1 MLQTFGDIHDR
12 RLTMK
17 GGPAWNRLAASTGIG
32 FAVAVIATGVIGEAK
47 DIAFAGDVYTASN
60 EVFGSITMLTGVAA
74 VMLFW
79 FTGTLAARV
88 RQLEGGSGR
97 LAAVVNGSGAFISGS
112 LALGIAGVF
121 AARNGGAP
129 ELAAFTTGLLDGP
142 TLFFPAAAY
151 VTAAG
156 VVGMRAEGLPTY
168 SQWLARISI
177 PLGATYIALAGLQ
190 IFKYYAWIN
199 ETGYISFAVWV
210 IALSA
215 IGISRWGD
223 MDERAIGIAPV
234 APARRAPAP
243 APETVELDEDEDEV
257 PRPRARKPAARKT
270 TTRKTTGKAPAH
282 KR

>member
-1 MLQTFGDIHDR
+1 MN
-12 RLTMK
+12 
-17 GGPAWNRLAASTGIG
+17 GGPAWNRLAASTGLG
-32 FAVAVIATGVIGEAK
+32 FAVAMIATGVIGEVK
-47 DIAFAGDVYTASN
+47 DIAFTGDVYTASN
-60 EVFGSITMLTGVAA
+60 EVFGSITMLIGVGA
-74 VMLFW
+74 VLLFW

-97 LAAVVNGSGAFISGS
+97 LAAVVNGSGAFISGT

-129 ELAAFTTGLLDGP
+129 ELAALTTGLLDGP

-156 VVGMRAEGLPTY
+156 VVGMRTAGLPTY
-168 SQWLARISI
+168 SQWLSRLSI

-210 IALSA
+210 AILSV

-223 MDERAIGIAPV
+223 MDERSVGVAPV

-243 APETVELDEDEDEV
+243 ETVDIEEDEA
-257 PRPRARKPAARKT
+257 PRPRKPATRKPAARKT
-270 TTRKTTGKAPAH
+270 TAKTPARK
-282 KR
+282 R

>member
-1 MLQTFGDIHDR
+1 
-12 RLTMK
+12 MK

-32 FAVAVIATGVIGEAK
+32 FAVALLATGVISETK

-60 EVFGSITMLTGVAA
+60 EVFGSVTMLTGVAA
-74 VMLFW
+74 VLLYW
-79 FTGTLAARV
+79 FTGTLAARI

-97 LAAVVNGSGAFISGS
+97 LAAVVNGSGAFISGA

-129 ELAAFTTGLLDGP
+129 ELAAFTTGLFDGP
-142 TLFFPAAAY
+142 SLFFPAAAY

-156 VVGMRAEGLPTY
+156 VVGVRTEGLPTY
-168 SQWLARISI
+168 SQWLARLSI
-177 PLGATYIALAGLQ
+177 PLGAAYIALAGLQ

-210 IALSA
+210 LVLSV
-215 IGISRWGD
+215 IGVQRWGD
-223 MDERAIGIAPV
+223 MDERGIAAAPV
-234 APARRAPAP
+234 APPRPAP
-243 APETVELDEDEDEV
+243 APETVTLDEEDEA
-257 PRPRARKPAARKT
+257 PRPRPRKPAARKT
-270 TTRKTTGKAPAH
+270 TARKAAPKAPAR

>member
-1 MLQTFGDIHDR
+1 
-12 RLTMK
+12 MK

-32 FAVAVIATGVIGEAK
+32 FAAALVAVGVIGEAK

-60 EVFGSITMLTGVAA
+60 EVFGSVTMLMGVAA
-74 VMLFW
+74 VLLLW

-97 LAAVVNGSGAFISGS
+97 LAAVVNGSGAFLAGS

-129 ELAAFTTGLLDGP
+129 DLAAFTTGLLDGP

-156 VVGMRAEGLPTY
+156 VVGVRAEGLPSY
-168 SQWLARISI
+168 SQWLARLSI

-190 IFKYYAWIN
+190 LFKYYAWIN
-199 ETGYISFAVWV
+199 ETGYITFAAWV
-210 IALSA
+210 LALSI
-215 IGISRWGD
+215 IGVQRWGD
-223 MDERAIGIAPV
+223 MDERSTGAVRA
-234 APARRAPAP
+234 APARPVPAP
-243 APETVELDEDEDEV
+243 QAVEIDDVDAPV
-257 PRPRARKPAARKT
+257 RPRKPAARKST
-270 TTRKTTGKAPAH
+270 ARKTTAKAPAR

>member
-1 MLQTFGDIHDR
+1 MN
-12 RLTMK
+12 

-32 FAVAVIATGVIGEAK
+32 FAAALVAAGVIREVK
-47 DIAFAGDVYTASN
+47 DIAFAGDIYTASN
-60 EVFGSITMLTGVAA
+60 EVFGTLTMLTGVAA
-74 VMLFW
+74 VLFFW
-79 FTGTLAARV
+79 FTGTLAARI

-97 LAAVVNGSGAFISGS
+97 LAAVVNGSGAFISGA

-129 ELAAFTTGLLDGP
+129 ELAAFTTGLFDGP

-168 SQWLARISI
+168 SQWLARLSI
-177 PLGATYIALAGLQ
+177 PLGAAFIALAGLQ

-210 IALSA
+210 LILSV
-215 IGISRWGD
+215 IGVQRWGD
-223 MDERAIGIAPV
+223 MDERTIGVAPV
-234 APARRAPAP
+234 APARAARAP
-243 APETVELDEDEDEV
+243 APETVELDEDEV
-257 PRPRARKPAARKT
+257 PPPRPRKPAARKST
-270 TTRKTTGKAPAH
+270 PRKTTAKAPAR